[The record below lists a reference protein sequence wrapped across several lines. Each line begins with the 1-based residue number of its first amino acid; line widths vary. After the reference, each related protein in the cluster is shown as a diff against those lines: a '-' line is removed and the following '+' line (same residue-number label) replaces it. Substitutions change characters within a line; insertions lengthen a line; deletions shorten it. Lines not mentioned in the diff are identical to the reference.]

1 MRNINSLSFMDYFK
15 PFNCMIIF
23 MVSFLRELYQFQ
35 NFKSWFIL
43 SVLFTHVSFMIFKTG
58 EYYCLK
64 KYPRILH
71 LSFSSNKEP
80 PPSTLWLVVFGF
92 FLHMLYQPS
101 PRPIAGFFSICMGVF
116 VYVFLN
122 TYIQLNEI
130 ITLISC
136 LKQYT
141 FHL

>member
-35 NFKSWFIL
+35 NLKSWFIL

-64 KYPRILH
+64 KYPKILH
-71 LSFSSNKEP
+71 LPFSSNKEP
-80 PPSTLWLVVFGF
+80 QPSTLWLVGF
-92 FLHMLYQPS
+92 FFNSYAILAISQTSCCFFQYLY
-101 PRPIAGFFSICMGVF
+101 GCICVCIF
-116 VYVFLN
+116 KYVYTV
-122 TYIQLNEI
+122 
-130 ITLISC
+130 
-136 LKQYT
+136 K
-141 FHL
+141 